1 MKTKEFLDNVCREI
15 KYKPANRL
23 ISEELHGHIQDMKNE
38 YLCKGYSE
46 EVAEEKAIEQMG
58 NAKEIGKRLNKVHKP
73 KLDWKLLILIII
85 LMCFSVLSNRINA
98 DETSSILTIFL
109 LILST
114 LMIYFYDYRKLS
126 RHSLKLYI
134 IATIINIM
142 ACILGFRSYG
152 SIHGGLPFTTVAPT
166 VISIPL
172 YVIAFAG
179 FIDNIIKSSEQK
191 LKSNL
196 IKIIVLSCI
205 SIISL
210 LMINTESGLIVGM
223 VYLVVSTVGLIKKKK
238 IKYIVLLLGVS
249 IIVFL
254 LLASVEEKW
263 FYANLE
269 ETERIYSYSEEAVI
283 NDLRSE
289 ILNSAKLFGKADLG
303 VDVIRHDGVDIS
315 TLSYFN
321 KDSNFVFIDVLA
333 NYGWIVSISMVL
345 VIILLNIKLIIN
357 SIKVED
363 SYGKLINISIS
374 ILFMLETVFNLAM
387 NLGFGEITDF
397 TIPLVAKGKTSL
409 IINMMCLTLA
419 LSVYRRKNINYEETV
434 KRTKLSKI
442 LLKLSRIAKKFEESF

>member
-1 MKTKEFLDNVCREI
+1 MRTKEFLDNVSREI
-15 KYKPANRL
+15 KYKPANKL
-23 ISEELHGHIQDMKNE
+23 ISEELETHIQDLKNE

-46 EVAEEKAIEQMG
+46 EIAEEKAVEQMG
-58 NAKEIGKRLNKVHKP
+58 DARQIGKRLNKIHRP
-73 KLDWKLLILIII
+73 KLDWKLLILSII
-85 LMCFSVLSNRINA
+85 LICFSIFNNKIDA
-98 DETSSILTIFL
+98 DVESSILTIFL
-109 LILST
+109 LISST
-114 LMIYFYDYRKLS
+114 LMIYFYDYRRLS
-126 RHSLKLYI
+126 RHSFKLYI

-142 ACILGFRSYG
+142 ACTLGVRSYG
-152 SIHGGLPFTTVAPT
+152 SIHGGIPFTNVAPT

-179 FIDNIIKSSEQK
+179 FIDNIIKSPEQK

-196 IKIIVLSCI
+196 IKTIVLSLI
-205 SIISL
+205 SIVVL
-210 LMINTESGLIVGM
+210 LMINTPAGMIVGM
-223 VYLVVSTVGLIKKKK
+223 VYLIISTVELIKRKK
-238 IKYIVLLLGVS
+238 IKYIVLLWVISL
-249 IIVFL
+249 IVFL
-254 LLASVEEKW
+254 LLASVEENW
-263 FYANLE
+263 FYAKLD

-283 NDLRSE
+283 NELRSE
-289 ILNSAKLFGKADLG
+289 ILNSAKLFGKTDLE
-303 VDVIRHDGVDIS
+303 VDVIRLKGVDFS

-321 KDSNFVFIDVLA
+321 EYSNFVFIDVLA

-345 VIILLNIKLIIN
+345 LIILLNIRLIIN

-419 LSVYRRKNINYEETV
+419 LSVYRRKNINFEVTV